1 MIENL
6 ERYEKIISKLEDELV
21 KAKVSHISI
30 GHAIDKNN
38 GRFVLIFSCIDSPRC
53 HEVMDDI
60 ESRYCETLEPM
71 KVTKTT
77 RRYYI

>member
-1 MIENL
+1 MRENL
-6 ERYEKIISKLEDELV
+6 ERYKKIISKLENELAKV
-21 KAKVSHISI
+21 KASHISI
-30 GHAIDKNN
+30 RHTIDKDT
-38 GRFVLIFSCIDSPRC
+38 GRFVLIFSSIDSPRC